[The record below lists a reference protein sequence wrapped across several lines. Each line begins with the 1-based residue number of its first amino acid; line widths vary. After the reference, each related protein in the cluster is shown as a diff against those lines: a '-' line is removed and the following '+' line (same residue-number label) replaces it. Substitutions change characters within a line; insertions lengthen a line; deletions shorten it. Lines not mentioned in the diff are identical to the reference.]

1 MQAILSKIE
10 QIELKA
16 RKLLHKNEVLSI
28 ENKELL
34 EENVKLKTELQ
45 HLNKS
50 KSVESDISKN
60 MDLFSTIDNKNVD
73 RIKEAL
79 EEYIEEVDQ
88 CIRLL

>member
-16 RKLLHKNEVLSI
+16 RKLLHKNEVLSM

-45 HLNKS
+45 HLKKA
-50 KSVESDISKN
+50 KSVDSDISKN

-88 CIRLL
+88 CIKLL

>member
-1 MQAILSKIE
+1 MQAILSKLE
-10 QIELKA
+10 QIELKT

-45 HLNKS
+45 QLKKA
-50 KSVESDISKN
+50 KSVDSDLSKN
-60 MDLFSTIDNKNVD
+60 MDLFTTIDNNNVS

-88 CIRLL
+88 CIKLL